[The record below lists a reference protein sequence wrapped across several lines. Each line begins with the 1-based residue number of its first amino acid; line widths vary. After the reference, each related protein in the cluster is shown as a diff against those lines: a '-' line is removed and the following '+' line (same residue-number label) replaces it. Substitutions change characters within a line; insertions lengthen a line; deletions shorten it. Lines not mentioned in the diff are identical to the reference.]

1 MKKTIVKI
9 TMVSALMISSVS
21 AFEACDKWFAKNDF
35 GIVGTMGKE
44 GVGVV
49 LDNNGE
55 MNRIFASGTARYDF
69 NDGDEISEALKEAS
83 LIAKG
88 NLAMYMKE
96 KISSD
101 ESIEKISSK
110 RKELVKN
117 GADSNSSVVKKT
129 VKTQTMSIKSHADAL
144 MTGLIK
150 VCESNDAN
158 IKEIQVVLAVSPK
171 TSAAATKAVNM
182 MNKELGSRKSVEEYE
197 AERRRMEVQTQTPAS
212 SSSNN
217 SGTKSSNGSFSN
229 KAKNMNF

>member
-1 MKKTIVKI
+1 MQKVIVNITIAA
-9 TMVSALMISSVS
+9 TLMVSSVS
-21 AFEACDKWFAKNDF
+21 AFETCNKWFAKNNF

-49 LDNNGE
+49 LNQNGE
-55 MNRIFASGTARYDF
+55 MSRIFASGTARYDF
-69 NDGDEISEALKEAS
+69 KDGDEVAEALKEAS

-96 KISSD
+96 KISTD

-110 RKELVKN
+110 RKELEKSGKEN
-117 GADSNSSVVKKT
+117 NSSVLKKT

-158 IKEIQVVLAVSPK
+158 AKEVQVVLAVSPK
-171 TSAAATKAVNM
+171 TAAAATKAANM

-197 AERRRMEVQTQTPAS
+197 SERRRMEVQTPTSP
-212 SSSNN
+212 SSNA
-217 SGTKSSNGSFSN
+217 SGAQPGDGSFSN
-229 KAKNMNF
+229 RAKNMNF